1 MRREELMKRFGVPL
15 SLRGAAKFARETIKK
30 PLVAAEV
37 GVADGRNAFRMLK
50 ELEIERLYL
59 IDSYPNYMD
68 GPYTRKGELQEA
80 YYNAMFINIQGYL
93 SKVTMITRDS
103 LYAATLFKNE
113 FFDFVYIDGNHSY
126 SQCKKDIEAWWP
138 KVING
143 GILSG
148 HDIGHID
155 YPGVSKAVD
164 EFAKKHSKEII
175 SVGDSD
181 WVIKK

>member
-1 MRREELMKRFGVPL
+1 MSREELMKRFGVPL
-15 SLRGAAKFARETIKK
+15 PLRGAAKFARETIKK
-30 PLVAAEV
+30 PLMVAEV

-68 GPYTRKGELQEA
+68 GLCVRKGELQEA
-80 YYNAMFINIQGYL
+80 YYNAMFINMQSYL

-148 HDIGHID
+148 HDIGHVD
-155 YPGVSKAVD
+155 YPGVAKAVE
-164 EFAKKHSKEII
+164 EFAKKQLKEII
-175 SVGDSD
+175 QMGDSD
-181 WVIKK
+181 WIIKK